1 MCLFCLL
8 VCFFFFCL
16 PHLPQIV
23 LNLRYFRFLHAR
35 TLAFQVKSLHF
46 HFLMISD
53 HPGPPFSALDDLLDL
68 DVHEMTEIIRSKPFH
83 CGENLA
89 EFSLGFANRY
99 L

>member
-1 MCLFCLL
+1 MCVFCLF
-8 VCFFFFCL
+8 VCFFCL
-16 PHLPQIV
+16 PHLSQIV
-23 LNLRYFRFLHAR
+23 LNLRYFRFLHVR

-53 HPGPPFSALDDLLDL
+53 HLRPPFSALDDLLDL

-83 CGENLA
+83 CRETLA
-89 EFSLGFANRY
+89 DFSLGFANRY